1 MLAMSG
7 KSRLAASNPM
17 SLVVLG
23 FRNTSAA
30 LAEGV
35 DVSGSVRPK
44 AAESSLTTLTEVSFG
59 YKPFAHKNLVDF
71 DYKLSRRVADTFPD
85 TNSST
90 NFTVTKELHNV
101 SNATN
106 LAGVGMKRLWL
117 NADHAMYMF
126 ALQAHFPTVAV
137 LGSVFRAP
145 GVITL
150 ANT

>member
-23 FRNTSAA
+23 FRNTSAV
-30 LAEGV
+30 LAKGV
-35 DVSGSVRPK
+35 DVSGSVRTK
-44 AAESSLTTLTEVSFG
+44 ATESRLSPLTEVSFG
-59 YKPFAHKNLVDF
+59 HKPFAHNILVDF
-71 DYKLSRRVADTFPD
+71 DFTLSRGVADTFPD

-90 NFTVTKELHNV
+90 KFTVTEELHNV
-101 SNATN
+101 SNAMH
-106 LAGVGMKRLWL
+106 LPGVGMKRLWL
-117 NADHAMYMF
+117 NADHAMFMF

-137 LGSVFRAP
+137 VRSVFRAS
-145 GVITL
+145 VTKTL

>member
-35 DVSGSVRPK
+35 DVSGSVRSK
-44 AAESSLTTLTEVSFG
+44 ATESRLTPLTEVSFR

-71 DYKLSRRVADTFPD
+71 DCKLSRGVAATFSPVK
-85 TNSST
+85 S
-90 NFTVTKELHNV
+90 TVTKELHNV

-117 NADHAMYMF
+117 NADPAMFMF

-137 LGSVFRAP
+137 LGSVFRAS
-145 GVITL
+145 VTKTL

>member
-30 LAEGV
+30 LAKGV
-35 DVSGSVRPK
+35 DVSGSVRTK
-44 AAESSLTTLTEVSFG
+44 ATESSLTTLTEVSFG
-59 YKPFAHKNLVDF
+59 HKPFAHNILVDF
-71 DYKLSRRVADTFPD
+71 DFTLSRGVSATFSPVK
-85 TNSST
+85 S
-90 NFTVTKELHNV
+90 TVTKELHNV

-117 NADHAMYMF
+117 NADHAMFMF

-137 LGSVFRAP
+137 VRSVFRAP
-145 GVITL
+145 VTKTL

>member
-1 MLAMSG
+1 MLAMLG

-23 FRNTSAA
+23 FRNTSAV
-30 LAEGV
+30 LAKGV
-35 DVSGSVRPK
+35 DVSGSVRTK
-44 AAESSLTTLTEVSFG
+44 ATESRLSPLTEVSFG
-59 YKPFAHKNLVDF
+59 HKPFAHNILVDF
-71 DYKLSRRVADTFPD
+71 DFTLSRGVSATFSPVK
-85 TNSST
+85 S
-90 NFTVTKELHNV
+90 TVTKELHNV

-137 LGSVFRAP
+137 VRSVFRAP
-145 GVITL
+145 VTKTL

>member
-7 KSRLAASNPM
+7 KSRLAASTRK

-30 LAEGV
+30 LTKGV
-35 DVSGSVRPK
+35 DVSGSVRSK
-44 AAESSLTTLTEVSFG
+44 ATESSLTILTEVSFG

-90 NFTVTKELHNV
+90 NFTVTEELHSV
-101 SNATN
+101 SNAMH
-106 LAGVGMKRLWL
+106 LPGVGMKRLWL
-117 NADHAMYMF
+117 KADPAMFMF

-137 LGSVFRAP
+137 LGSVLRDS
-145 GVITL
+145 VTKTL

>member
-35 DVSGSVRPK
+35 DVSGAVRSK
-44 AAESSLTTLTEVSFG
+44 ATESRLSPLTEVSFG
-59 YKPFAHKNLVDF
+59 HKPFAHKNLVDF
-71 DYKLSRRVADTFPD
+71 DFALSRGVAATFSPVK
-85 TNSST
+85 S
-90 NFTVTKELHNV
+90 TVTKELHNV

-117 NADHAMYMF
+117 NADPAMFMF

-137 LGSVFRAP
+137 LGSVFRAS
-145 GVITL
+145 VTKTL

>member
-35 DVSGSVRPK
+35 DVSGAVRSK
-44 AAESSLTTLTEVSFG
+44 ATESRLSPLTEVSFG
-59 YKPFAHKNLVDF
+59 HKPFAHKNLVDF
-71 DYKLSRRVADTFPD
+71 DFALSRGVAATFSPVK
-85 TNSST
+85 S
-90 NFTVTKELHNV
+90 TVTKELHNV
-101 SNATN
+101 SNAMH
-106 LAGVGMKRLWL
+106 LPGVGMKRLWL
-117 NADHAMYMF
+117 KADPAMFMF

-137 LGSVFRAP
+137 LGSVFRAS
-145 GVITL
+145 VTKTL

>member
-1 MLAMSG
+1 
-7 KSRLAASNPM
+7 M

-30 LAEGV
+30 LAKGF
-35 DVSGSVRPK
+35 DVSGSVRSK
-44 AAESSLTTLTEVSFG
+44 ATESRLTPLTEVSFE
-59 YKPFAHKNLVDF
+59 YKPFSNKNLVDL
-71 DYKLSRRVADTFPD
+71 DLTLSRGVAAPFSD

-90 NFTVTKELHNV
+90 KFTVTEELHNV

-117 NADHAMYMF
+117 NADPAMFMF
-126 ALQAHFPTVAV
+126 ALQAHLLTVAV
-137 LGSVFRAP
+137 VRSVFRAP
-145 GVITL
+145 VTKTL

>member
-35 DVSGSVRPK
+35 DVSGSVRTK
-44 AAESSLTTLTEVSFG
+44 ATESRLSPLTEVSFG
-59 YKPFAHKNLVDF
+59 HKPFAHNILVDF
-71 DYKLSRRVADTFPD
+71 DFTLSRGVSATFPD
-85 TNSST
+85 ANSST
-90 NFTVTKELHNV
+90 KFTVTEELHNV
-101 SNATN
+101 SNAMH
-106 LAGVGMKRLWL
+106 LPGVGMKRLWL

-137 LGSVFRAP
+137 LGSVFRAS
-145 GVITL
+145 VTKTL